1 MTTLNSYDRQPT
13 KLDYASPTQFKFSI
27 IKLPK
32 VEYFCTAIN
41 VPGVNLN
48 YVEQQTPLKDI
59 PYPGEKLKYGDLL
72 VTFLVDENLENYR
85 EIHGWLVG
93 LGFPS
98 DSEQFKTLAESGSDR
113 FPTSRSSV
121 STEIGKVKFK
131 SPSQGGTVSDATLMI
146 LTNKN
151 NPVLEIRFED
161 IFPIS
166 VGQLQYNQQA
176 TDIQYLTVEV
186 TFKYKVYNFA
196 NPGSSQTLITTT

>member
-27 IKLPK
+27 NKLPK
-32 VEYFCTAIN
+32 VEYFCTSIN

-98 DSEQFKTLAESGSDR
+98 DYEQFKTLAESGSDR
-113 FPTSRSSV
+113 FPTSRSSI

-131 SPSQGGTVSDATLMI
+131 SPSQGSTVSDATLMI